1 MKNFI
6 LGTDWWTDCDD
17 AVALRIAARA
27 HKKGEICL
35 LGVGINACMACSA
48 ASLDGFLSLEGIAEM
63 PIGIDREATDFGGN
77 PPYQKRLAP
86 FARRYHANEDA
97 EDAVRLYRRLLEE
110 SDAPVEIIEIGFLQ
124 VIAAVLESQPDD
136 ISDKSG
142 MELIREKVPKI
153 WVMAGKWDEDAGRE
167 NNFARNQRA
176 IAGAKAFCEKCP
188 VPVIFLGWEVGASV
202 ISGGTLQPEDYLR
215 AALRD
220 FGSES
225 GRSSWDPMTMVLA
238 LTGNEHDAGY
248 DTVQGWAS
256 IDAETGANH
265 FRQDAN
271 GLHWYVIKRMPDEFY
286 RDQINSLIQ

>member
-86 FARRYHANEDA
+86 FARRYRTNEDA

-167 NNFARNQRA
+167 HNFARNQRA

-188 VPVIFLGWEVGASV
+188 VPVTFLGWEVGASV
-202 ISGGTLQPEDYLR
+202 ISGAPP
-215 AALRD
+215 AA
-220 FGSES
+220 G
-225 GRSSWDPMTMVLA
+225 
-238 LTGNEHDAGY
+238 
-248 DTVQGWAS
+248 
-256 IDAETGANH
+256 
-265 FRQDAN
+265 
-271 GLHWYVIKRMPDEFY
+271 
-286 RDQINSLIQ
+286 